1 MHDLNN
7 DTMLDGL
14 EILGALTHMLPYDE
28 LYAKTG
34 EEEEKEKQYKT
45 PAELKAA
52 TEKKHDEAMDYY
64 TSELGSLGKL

>member
-14 EILGALTHMLPYDE
+14 EILSALTHMLPFDE

-34 EEEEKEKQYKT
+34 NKEDETEQQFKS
-45 PAELKAA
+45 AEELKAA
-52 TEKKHDEAMDYY
+52 ADKKRDEAMDYY
-64 TSELGSLGKL
+64 TSKMSE